1 MFLKISERIIFKIQ
15 KSNIKSKKID
25 VFLAKESYQNI
36 KEQIYEIAI
45 KTKRKENIIKE
56 FRKING
62 LPAYRGI
69 NQQQINLREAL
80 IKHCKKHNIIIK
92 KNDLFI
98 RTKRDI
104 VEVFDK
110 TIFLF

>member
-15 KSNIKSKKID
+15 KSNIKNKKVD
-25 VFLAKESYQNI
+25 VFLEKESYRNI

-56 FRKING
+56 FRKLNG

-69 NQQQINLREAL
+69 NQQRNNLRIAL
-80 IKHCKKHNIIIK
+80 IKHCKKHNITIK
-92 KNDLFI
+92 KSDLLI
-98 RTKRDI
+98 RTKKDI
-104 VEVFDK
+104 VDVFDK
-110 TIFLF
+110 SIYLF